1 MQFYKQSEISKM
13 SVYIYKSNQDNIK
26 KCLSFI
32 PTCKRTNL
40 SYFTKTSSPH
50 LTVMLMCLHPSTVKY
65 TLEFSPAFSSLR
77 VTANRPVRP
86 APFLLT
92 LHLLLVVTLL
102 VPTLSLVSRYRGLHI
117 SRYYRVDYLFGVTVI
132 WWPFVNLDNRFADV
146 LATESVVEDSHD
158 FSKGFLSPVIGEMS
172 SIQCSGW
179 LLFWCLTNQ
188 MTLLW
193 IWLMKFLMLTYVLV
207 FVAPLLV

>member
-65 TLEFSPAFSSLR
+65 TLECRPVFSSLR
-77 VTANRPVRP
+77 VTATRPVRP
-86 APFLLT
+86 TPLLLA
-92 LHLLLVVTLL
+92 LHLLVIVIFL
-102 VPTLSLVSRYRGLHI
+102 VPHLSLVR
-117 SRYYRVDYLFGVTVI
+117 
-132 WWPFVNLDNRFADV
+132 
-146 LATESVVEDSHD
+146 
-158 FSKGFLSPVIGEMS
+158 
-172 SIQCSGW
+172 Q
-179 LLFWCLTNQ
+179 LLFPITQDIEGSISPDITGLIIYLVSQ
-188 MTLLW
+188 LSDDPLW
-193 IWLMKFLMLTYVLV
+193 IWITGLLMS
-207 FVAPLLV
+207 LLLNL